1 LTLSATDLHP
11 RQDEEQ
17 EGLGALLKRCRAR
30 IAAEKASLGPYLRLP
45 VRVGKVVSQEE
56 VAEAAGISRQWYGL
70 MERDGTLRVSAG
82 VLTRIADV
90 LMMDEVERAA
100 LFRLA
105 LPELRSTFLTD
116 RSTTVLDALGSV
128 RRLTRRL
135 LAASS
140 ESEALT
146 LVREYAMAQFAPDV
160 MLSATRIE
168 NGRWEFATTGDVE
181 DRVQRFL
188 TLFMLHVQ
196 QDGVHVPMMEDLYA
210 YTLMAQPGELVTR
223 AERDAV
229 FPDLDVKVRDV
240 LEAIDWSEVS
250 FTLANVR
257 SQGGFV
263 ARLVPLYHTAHASSP
278 LERAELSTLADLT
291 SLALS
296 GYEAPARRMRA
307 C

>member
-1 LTLSATDLHP
+1 LTLSASHFHLG
-11 RQDEEQ
+11 QGEQQ
-17 EGLGALLKRCRAR
+17 EGLRALLKHCRAR
-30 IAAEKASLGPYLRLP
+30 IAAEKASLGPYLRQP
-45 VRVGKVVSQEE
+45 PRVGKVVSQEE
-56 VAEAAGISRQWYGL
+56 VAEAAGISRNWYGL
-70 MERDGTLRVSAG
+70 MERDGTVRVSAA
-82 VLTRIADV
+82 VLARIADV

-116 RSTTVLDALGSV
+116 RSKAVLDALGSL

-135 LAASS
+135 WAASS
-140 ESEALT
+140 ESEVLT
-146 LVREYAMAQFAPDV
+146 LVREYAMTQFAPDV
-160 MLSATRIE
+160 MFSTTRIE
-168 NGRWEFATTGDVE
+168 NGRWEYATTGDVE
-181 DRVQRFL
+181 NRIQRFF
-188 TLFMLHVQ
+188 TLFTLQVQ
-196 QDGVHVPMMEDLYA
+196 HDGGRVPMIEDLYA
-210 YTLMAQPGELVTR
+210 YTLMAQSGELVTR

-229 FPDLDVKVRDV
+229 FPDVAMNVRDA
-240 LEAIDWSEVS
+240 LEAMDWGEAS

-291 SLALS
+291 SLTLS
-296 GYEAPARRMRA
+296 GCDALARRMRA